1 MNIPDRINF
10 VLMGRYGYFSE
21 QTYRNNFKN
30 YSFYLF
36 PFYEFII
43 KEHLK
48 DSKKT
53 IAIDQSFIPKS
64 GYTTSWISYFCSC
77 CAGEYKRG
85 LEITGIGVINVNDHK
100 WMTLDSVQKPY
111 NAALESCEKNLVDW
125 NSSYLISIKK
135 HLKRISVTVVCDAF
149 FSKITFINTLCKN
162 GLHTISHFR
171 NEDVLFYLTLEK
183 KTGKCGRPKLYDRNI
198 DFENLD
204 IAKCSEY

>member
-1 MNIPDRINF
+1 
-10 VLMGRYGYFSE
+10 
-21 QTYRNNFKN
+21 
-30 YSFYLF
+30 
-36 PFYEFII
+36 
-43 KEHLK
+43 
-48 DSKKT
+48 
-53 IAIDQSFIPKS
+53 
-64 GYTTSWISYFCSC
+64 
-77 CAGEYKRG
+77 
-85 LEITGIGVINVNDHK
+85 
-100 WMTLDSVQKPY
+100 MTLDSVQKPY